1 MKAKVWSCVLGLL
14 CMPAEVILNTWTASQ
29 GPLTISNV
37 RVNSSLEIICTTS
50 LENPIG
56 LALKRRFLGNTEI
69 IYLSFQNEV
78 VTKNTT
84 TEKFRNRIGIT
95 QEQLDPGIRYKFKL
109 QLSLLGLDD
118 TDLYYCQWTYIKNPT
133 YIQLHLESNGTVII
147 VRGKQNRSSHW
158 KSCNVTC
165 SLKCSCPTL
174 SLPEH
179 GPVEQCS
186 DHTVD
191 LTLICMSIVAFTAL
205 SFIFVGVMIMRCRK
219 FKKRFTPGRPYAPP
233 LPPRRPQPPRPNHSR
248 HIYPQLQTAHHCP
261 YMMTST
267 NDYGIWANL

>member
-29 GPLTISNV
+29 SPLTISNV
-37 RVNSSLEIICTTS
+37 RVNSSLEIICTIS
-50 LENPIG
+50 LENPTG

-69 IYLSFQNEV
+69 IYLSFQNGV

-84 TEKFRNRIGIT
+84 AEKFRNRIGIT
-95 QEQLDPGIRYKFKL
+95 QEQLDPGVRYKFKL

-118 TDLYYCQWTYIKNPT
+118 TDLYYCHWTYIKNPT
-133 YIQLHLESNGTVII
+133 YVILHVESNGTVII
-147 VRGKQNRSSHW
+147 VR
-158 KSCNVTC
+158 
-165 SLKCSCPTL
+165 
-174 SLPEH
+174 EH

-233 LPPRRPQPPRPNHSR
+233 LPPRRPQPPRPNHSWP
-248 HIYPQLQTAHHCP
+248 IYPQQQTAHHCP

-267 NDYGIWANL
+267 NDYGIWANLQCSEETQTDDKI